1 MAKLMPLQDR
11 FLLTPVASQNVDV
24 PMSPEEHQFVA
35 YTVLDVGP
43 DVKDK
48 RIKSGAVVYCDWT
61 NKLRVGNQE
70 FESCSEHC
78 IQLILT
84 ED

>member
-1 MAKLMPLQDR
+1 MPKLMPLQDR
-11 FLLTPVASQNVDV
+11 VLLTPVANQNVESV
-24 PMSPEEHQFVA
+24 PSEEHHQFVA

-61 NKLRVGNQE
+61 SKLRVGDQE

-78 IQLILT
+78 IQLII

>member
-1 MAKLMPLQDR
+1 MPKLMPLQDR
-11 FLLTPVASQNVDV
+11 VLLTPVANQNVESV
-24 PMSPEEHQFVA
+24 PSDEHQFVA
-35 YTVLDVGP
+35 YKVLDVGP

-48 RIKSGAVVYCDWT
+48 RIKSGAIVYCDWT
-61 NKLRVGNQE
+61 NKLRVGDQE

-78 IQLILT
+78 IQLIIE

>member
-1 MAKLMPLQDR
+1 MPLQDR
-11 FLLTPVASQNVDV
+11 VLLTPVADQNVDT
-24 PMSPEEHQFVA
+24 PMSPEEHQYVA
-35 YTVLDVGP
+35 YKVLDVGP

-48 RIKSGAVVYCDWT
+48 RIKSGAVVYCNYT
-61 NKLRVGNQE
+61 SKLRVGGQE

-78 IQLILT
+78 IQLII